1 MKFMDGLKPSLYID
15 LKRLGVFI
23 SFVFVGEKSN
33 SFFFI
38 FYFFVSLKMLLKKK
52 KKFITILLIYFFF
65 FLKDEAESGLNWV
78 QN

>member
-1 MKFMDGLKPSLYID
+1 MKFMDGFKPSLYID

-33 SFFFI
+33 SFI

-52 KKFITILLIYFFF
+52 KKIFITILLIYFFF

>member
-1 MKFMDGLKPSLYID
+1 MKFMDGFKPSLYID

-33 SFFFI
+33 SFFF
-38 FYFFVSLKMLLKKK
+38 FFVSLKMLLIKKK
-52 KKFITILLIYFFF
+52 KKKIHNYIVNLLLF
-65 FLKDEAESGLNWV
+65 FLKDEVESGVNWV